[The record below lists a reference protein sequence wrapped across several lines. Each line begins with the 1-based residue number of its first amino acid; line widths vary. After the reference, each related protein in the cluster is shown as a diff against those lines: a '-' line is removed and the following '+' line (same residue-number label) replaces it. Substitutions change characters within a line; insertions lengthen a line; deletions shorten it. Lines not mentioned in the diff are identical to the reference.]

1 MILVYAN
8 SFLDTIFAQFLICI
22 SFVHMYLIVTVS
34 IIAIYD
40 VMEYTNTLHD
50 KIIQKKKYGRPL
62 YAFKGNSQNHI
73 ITRCISLIY
82 LPKY

>member
-50 KIIQKKKYGRPL
+50 KIIQKKIGPL